1 LLPKVKGGQM
11 IRMEYKELSWMVVC
25 TLWGSHVANLEE
37 IEIQL
42 FDRTWEEGLVRL
54 MQAALARLVF
64 HHREE
69 LESKGLPHAHL
80 GCHNEEGIAT
90 VVPYTCP
97 LGRQAAQME
106 YLLYKT
112 QASLDPNR
120 MENEV
125 LKSELEE
132 AKEELKL
139 AKLEG
144 RRQRRMKLRV

>member
-1 LLPKVKGGQM
+1 
-11 IRMEYKELSWMVVC
+11 
-25 TLWGSHVANLEE
+25 
-37 IEIQL
+37 
-42 FDRTWEEGLVRL
+42 
-54 MQAALARLVF
+54 
-64 HHREE
+64 
-69 LESKGLPHAHL
+69 
-80 GCHNEEGIAT
+80 
-90 VVPYTCP
+90 
-97 LGRQAAQME
+97 ME